1 MPTYITARDLK
12 DTFPSLDEFDTKK
25 PIYSWVT
32 DSGSRYVS
40 HDSGLVTALFVDG
53 SNQGS
58 AQANKAAVDANG
70 EWFYDSAIDAVY
82 YYNDSST
89 PEDLLM
95 EAGEDFATLKT
106 RVMKDASDY
115 VDSKLDS
122 NLPRE
127 QFLLKDG
134 TYDYIIR
141 RVTSLIAAFF
151 LVKGKDPT
159 SEIAE
164 ALFEEAQLHL
174 NDLNAG
180 KAKLGYQNSGDASR
194 GVIRKVSVSGNLNS
208 IKTNDVLGITTER
221 FLVLNVDDVNGK
233 TRGNYF
239 GSYDRL
245 KVIVTTGG
253 AIGTAKYSV
262 FAKDDDNIKNNQ
274 VVTDEVINGDYQ
286 DLAAGLQIRFQGSSD
301 SSTATQNDEW
311 EVEVS
316 GIYEELE
323 TPSMRS
329 VKMTRKDFKQF
340 YRGKNGSR
348 IY

>member
-12 DTFPSLDEFDTKK
+12 DAYPNLDEFDTKK
-25 PIYSWVT
+25 PIYSWTV

-53 SNQGS
+53 ANQGS
-58 AQANKAAVDANG
+58 AQSSKSAVDQNG
-70 EWFYDSAIDAVY
+70 EWFYDSAVDAIY
-82 YYNDSST
+82 YYNDTNT

-134 TYDYIIR
+134 TYDYLIR
-141 RVTSLIAAFF
+141 RLTSLVAAFF

-159 SEIAE
+159 SQIAT
-164 ALFEEAQLHL
+164 ALFQEAQMHIE
-174 NDLNAG
+174 DLNSG
-180 KAKLGYQNSGDASR
+180 RAKLGYQNSGDASK
-194 GVIRKVSVSGNLNS
+194 GIVRKISVSGSLN
-208 IKTNDVLGITTER
+208 I
-221 FLVLNVDDVNGK
+221 VD

-262 FAKDDDNIKNNQ
+262 FAKDDDTLKNNQ

-286 DLAAGLQIRFQGSSD
+286 ELAAGLQIRFQGSSD

-311 EVEVS
+311 EVEVT
-316 GIYEELE
+316 GIYEETE
-323 TPSMRS
+323 NASMRS

>member
-1 MPTYITARDLK
+1 MPTYITSRDLK
-12 DTFPSLDEFDTKK
+12 DTFPNLDEFDTKK
-25 PIYSWVT
+25 PIYSWVI

-40 HDSGLVTALFVDG
+40 NDSGLVTQLFVDG
-53 SNQGS
+53 KDLGS
-58 AQANKAAVDANG
+58 AQASKAAVDAND
-70 EWFYDSAIDAVY
+70 EWYYEESEDAVY
-82 YYNDSST
+82 YYNDSSN
-89 PEDLLM
+89 PDDLLM

-122 NLPRE
+122 TLPRE

-134 TYDYIIR
+134 TYDYLIR
-141 RVTSLIAAFF
+141 RLTSLVAAFF

-164 ALFEEAQLHL
+164 ALFEEATMHIE
-174 NDLNAG
+174 DLNSG
-180 KAKLGYQNSGDASR
+180 RAKLTFQNTGDASKGIVR
-194 GVIRKVSVSGNLNS
+194 QISVSGSLN
-208 IKTNDVLGITTER
+208 I
-221 FLVLNVDDVNGK
+221 VD
-233 TRGNYF
+233 TRGNYY

-253 AIGTAKYSV
+253 AMGTAKYSV
-262 FAKDDDNIKNNQ
+262 YAKDTDGLKNNLVLQ
-274 VVTDEVINGDYQ
+274 DEIINGDYQ
-286 DLAAGLQIRFQGSSD
+286 ELAGGLQIRFQGSSD

-311 EVEVS
+311 EVEVT
-316 GIYEELE
+316 GAYEEVE
-323 TPSMRS
+323 NASMRS

>member
-1 MPTYITARDLK
+1 MPTYITSRDLK
-12 DTFPSLDEFDTKK
+12 DTFPNLDEFDTKK
-25 PIYSWVT
+25 PIYSWVI

-40 HDSGLVTALFVDG
+40 HDSGLVTQLFVDG
-53 SNQGS
+53 KDLGS
-58 AQANKAAVDANG
+58 AQASKAAVDTND
-70 EWFYDSAIDAVY
+70 EWYYEESEDAVY
-82 YYNDSST
+82 YYNDSSN
-89 PEDLLM
+89 PDDLLM

-122 NLPRE
+122 TLPRE

-134 TYDYIIR
+134 TYDYLIR
-141 RVTSLIAAFF
+141 RLTSLVAAFF
-151 LVKGKDPT
+151 LVKGKEPT

-164 ALFEEAQLHL
+164 ALFEEATMHIE
-174 NDLNAG
+174 DLNSG
-180 KAKLGYQNSGDASR
+180 RAKLTFQNTGDASKGIVR
-194 GVIRKVSVSGNLNS
+194 QISVSGSLN
-208 IKTNDVLGITTER
+208 I
-221 FLVLNVDDVNGK
+221 VD
-233 TRGNYF
+233 TRGNYY

-262 FAKDDDNIKNNQ
+262 YAKDTDGLKNNLVLQ
-274 VVTDEVINGDYQ
+274 DEIINGDYQ
-286 DLAAGLQIRFQGSSD
+286 ELAGGLQIRFQGSSD

-311 EVEVS
+311 EVEVT
-316 GIYEELE
+316 GAYEEVE
-323 TPSMRS
+323 NASMRS